1 MGRRRGVSNRRMW
14 DFGELSRAAVAAA
27 AAAVFVPAF
36 AGASEITSNW
46 SGNTGN
52 WTDPTQWTTN
62 PNYPNNGTP
71 AGVEYDAVINAP
83 GAGPYT
89 VTLNSNVTTDS
100 VTLNSPNA
108 TLSQTGGTLT
118 TTSLNISAGTY
129 VLENA
134 SLQNATFTSS
144 STAAV
149 NIQNSTITNST
160 LGLPSNGEFAFDTLV
175 NVALASDLTTTD
187 TTSIGGTINTAGHT
201 INVFGRPYDT
211 YSGDLLIS
219 SGGN

>member
-71 AGVEYDAVINAP
+71 AGTEYDAVIDAP

-108 TLSQTGGTLT
+108 TLLETAGTLSSLVLNVSAGT
-118 TTSLNISAGTY
+118 VSFSSTSLNYID
-129 VLENA
+129 
-134 SLQNATFTSS
+134 F
-144 STAAV
+144 
-149 NIQNSTITNST
+149 TNS
-160 LGLPSNGEFAFDTLV
+160 
-175 NVALASDLTTTD
+175 
-187 TTSIGGTINTAGHT
+187 GTI
-201 INVFGRPYDT
+201 
-211 YSGDLLIS
+211 
-219 SGGN
+219 